1 MLPYVVIHNAVSADG
16 RMDRVDVDL
25 EVYYSLISTWKE
37 DLTLVGSE
45 TFMNDDQW
53 EAWVHDGTTDPSKPL
68 LAVVDSRGRFKRWE
82 KAVPSPYWRAGVA
95 LCSRSTPKDHLEYL
109 KRAGVDVIVT
119 GEEKVDLKES
129 LVRLASE
136 HDVKVIRVDSGGTLN
151 GALLRAGLIDEVS
164 VLVQP
169 QLIGGTTPSSLF
181 RAEDLPADVS
191 PTPLELISS
200 RKLKR
205 GTVWLRY
212 RVLK

>member
-1 MLPYVVIHNAVSADG
+1 MLPYVIIHNAVSVDG

-25 EVYYSLISTWKE
+25 ELYYSLISTWKE

-45 TFMNDDQW
+45 TFMDADQW

-68 LAVVDSRGRFKRWE
+68 LSVVDGRGRFKMWE

-95 LCSRSTPKDHLEYL
+95 LCSRSTPQDHLDYL
-109 KRAGVDVIVT
+109 NRVGVDVIVT
-119 GEEKVDLKES
+119 GEERVDLREA
-129 LVRLASE
+129 LERLASD
-136 HDVKVIRVDSGGTLN
+136 HGVKVIRVDSGGTLN

-164 VLVQP
+164 VIVLP

-181 RAEDLPADVS
+181 RAEDLPAGAS
-191 PTPLELISS
+191 PTSLELISS
-200 RKLKR
+200 QELKN
-205 GTVWLRY
+205 GTLWLRY